1 MGATTSLSDFELN
14 ETFDLPTGFLQMGN
28 AVRLYLYP
36 QS

>member
-1 MGATTSLSDFELN
+1 MAATISLLDFELN
-14 ETFDLPTGFLQMGN
+14 ETFYLPIGFLRSGN